1 MSLPVVPET
10 MSALRLYEAG
20 APGHPADLRW
30 EEVPTPRASAGE
42 VLVRVEA
49 CGLGDD
55 LPLIGGEHP
64 PPGLPVTLGREA
76 SGVIAATGPQVADWQ
91 PGDRVAVAGGIVC
104 ERCVYCTSGR
114 DNLCIARQSLGQD
127 RDGAHAEFV
136 LVDERALLAAPGE
149 LAPELVALV
158 TRTVAVPYH
167 ALKRGGAGEGVTLSV
182 HGLDGRG
189 LHAIQLARLTGA
201 HIIGVDRGERL
212 ERARDWGADEV
223 VDAGEDDVAHRVR
236 ELTEGGVDRS
246 LELTGHAQS
255 VRTAVDCLR
264 PGGRA
269 TLARAGTLTLPEAT
283 LTRVVERELDLVGS
297 PDPTLQDVGELLDLL
312 ADGRLDLTRSVG
324 VRVPTSELP
333 GRLPELLESDPVS
346 VVAAPAPAEPG
357 A

>member
-1 MSLPVVPET
+1 VPEPVPET
-10 MSALRLYEAG
+10 MSALRLHEAA

-30 EEVPTPRASAGE
+30 EQVPTPRPAATQ
-42 VLVRVEA
+42 VLVRVDA

-55 LPLIGGEHP
+55 LPLISGEETP
-64 PPGLPVTLGREA
+64 PVRPVTLGREA

-91 PGDRVAVAGGIVC
+91 PGDRVAIVGGIVC

-114 DNLCIARQSLGQD
+114 DNLCIAHRALGRD

-136 LVDERALLAAPGE
+136 LVDEHALLAAPGE
-149 LAPELVALV
+149 LGAELVALV

-167 ALKRGGAGEGVTLSV
+167 ALKRAGAGEGVTLSV

-201 HIIGVDRGERL
+201 HVIGVDRGERL
-212 ERARDWGADEV
+212 ERALDWGADEV
-223 VDAGEDDVAHRVR
+223 VDTDEGDVAHRVR

-246 LELTGHAQS
+246 LELTGQAES
-255 VRTAVDCLR
+255 VPAAVDCLR

-269 TLARAGTLTLPEAT
+269 TLQRAGAWTLPQDT
-283 LTRVVERELDLVGS
+283 LARVVDQELDLVGS

-324 VRVPTSELP
+324 MRVHTSELP
-333 GRLPELLESDPVS
+333 ARLPELVEHDPVS
-346 VVAAPAPAEPG
+346 IVAAPGAAEAG
-357 A
+357 T